1 MYGRLL
7 DVFQQERSHRCQKS
21 VGRWLLIYTAHYS
34 VTLKVVFIKES
45 VAELTGKL
53 MLEDIAYQQ
62 SAEHGAAA
70 LVAQDVSKRAYVIL
84 YLMPVVVA
92 RVGAGAEY
100 TGNTFVVRKARVR
113 LQEGRSELRW
123 LQHSDSDG

>member
-1 MYGRLL
+1 MP
-7 DVFQQERSHRCQKS
+7 KS

-45 VAELTGKL
+45 VAQLTGKL

-70 LVAQDVSKRAYVIL
+70 PSSPRMYPRGL
-84 YLMPVVVA
+84 
-92 RVGAGAEY
+92 
-100 TGNTFVVRKARVR
+100 T
-113 LQEGRSELRW
+113 
-123 LQHSDSDG
+123 